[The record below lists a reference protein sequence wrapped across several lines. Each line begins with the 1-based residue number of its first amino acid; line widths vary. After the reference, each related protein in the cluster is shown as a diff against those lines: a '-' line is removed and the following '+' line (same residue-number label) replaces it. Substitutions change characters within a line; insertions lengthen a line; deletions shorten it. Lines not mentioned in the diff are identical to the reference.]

1 MACVFIYNYRIFI
14 TFTANILFAFSCYVM
29 FCVYYSHISESDAV
43 KLWCCFEIEFVKK
56 NGHINS
62 DWISVSSAK
71 PKKGPMKSKEPII
84 HECVKYN
91 RNEHVQI
98 SIFQVVPSCLNNGRE
113 NRTPTYF
120 VHTLR
125 KRNQLFTSRRTIDSN
140 SNDEPDYSYV
150 NWKCA
155 SFAWLWCGMV
165 AQSLVKR
172 MKNCMRIRI
181 NYVQTR
187 NGRTLKKTNAYH
199 SQKRCFQVNKCT
211 ENKTTTTKITKKRH
225 TM

>member
-1 MACVFIYNYRIFI
+1 M
-14 TFTANILFAFSCYVM
+14 LCYVL
-29 FCVYYSHISESDAV
+29 CVLFTYLREWRSEIV
-43 KLWCCFEIEFVKK
+43 FCCFEIEFVKRKK

-71 PKKGPMKSKEPII
+71 PKKGPMKPKEPII
-84 HECVKYN
+84 HLCVKYN

-125 KRNQLFTSRRTIDSN
+125 KRNQLFTTRRTIDSN

-187 NGRTLKKTNAYH
+187 NGRTLKKPTHTILKSDAFKWINA
-199 SQKRCFQVNKCT
+199 R
-211 ENKTTTTKITKKRH
+211 KITRQQQK
-225 TM
+225 

>member
-1 MACVFIYNYRIFI
+1 MLCFVCTI
-14 TFTANILFAFSCYVM
+14 
-29 FCVYYSHISESDAV
+29 HISQRV
-43 KLWCCFEIEFVKK
+43 TQWNCVLLFWNRVCQK

-84 HECVKYN
+84 HECVKYT

-211 ENKTTTTKITKKRH
+211 ENKTTTTKITKNGTRCNWFISRGN
-225 TM
+225 MFNWLIF

>member
-1 MACVFIYNYRIFI
+1 M
-14 TFTANILFAFSCYVM
+14 LCYVL
-29 FCVYYSHISESDAV
+29 CVLFTYLREWRSEIV
-43 KLWCCFEIEFVKK
+43 CCCFEIEFVKK
-56 NGHINS
+56 KKKRSHLFWLNFSFIGQT
-62 DWISVSSAK
+62 
-71 PKKGPMKSKEPII
+71 KKGPMKSKEPII

-98 SIFQVVPSCLNNGRE
+98 SIFQVVPSCLNNGRK